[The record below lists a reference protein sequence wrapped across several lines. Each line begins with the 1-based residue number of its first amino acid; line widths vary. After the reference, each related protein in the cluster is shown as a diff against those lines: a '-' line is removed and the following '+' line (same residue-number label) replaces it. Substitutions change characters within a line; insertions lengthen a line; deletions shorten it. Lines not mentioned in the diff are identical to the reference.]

1 MRDRLRRLLRGLL
14 IGSVI
19 GGLVWV
25 TGGDNFVSGF
35 VAGLFVEEFMQ
46 LSTWLQEGLVGFAAR
61 WRAADAEV
69 VEARKETWE
78 KEIEKYPGQVTKLV
92 AAMFI
97 VLPTVA
103 ASVVDVL
110 VTMTRKPAGWV
121 AGRIRSARV
130 VARRLVTIVLA
141 LLPAGLLLA
150 LLAAAWFF
158 VTRVFEGVAERFGDG
173 AGALLPFLTV
183 LPFVVAAVSVLMLV
197 VGGLRYVVS
206 GGDQGS
212 ITSAKNTILYAVLGL
227 TAAVFAF
234 FALEVVAILV

>member
-1 MRDRLRRLLRGLL
+1 MRERLRRLLRGLL

-61 WRAADAEV
+61 WRAADAQV
-69 VEARKETWE
+69 VRAREEAWE
-78 KEIEKYPGQVTKLV
+78 KEIENYPGRVTKLV

-110 VTMTRKPAGWV
+110 VTMTRKPVGWM
-121 AGRIRSARV
+121 AGRVRSARV
-130 VARRLVTIVLA
+130 VARRVVTAVLG
-141 LLPAGLLLA
+141 LLPLGLLLG
-150 LLAAAWFF
+150 LLVAVWVFA
-158 VTRVFEGVAERFGDG
+158 VRVSEGVAERFGDG
-173 AGALLPFLTV
+173 DGALLPFLTT
-183 LPFVVAAVSVLMLV
+183 LSFVVAAVSVLMLV

-206 GGDQGS
+206 AGDQGS
-212 ITSAKNTILYAVLGL
+212 VTSAKNTILYAVLGI

-234 FALEVVAILV
+234 FALEVVAVLA